1 MELDREQLLAT
12 FAGEA
17 EDILTEMEETLV
29 GLEEHPDDERLSSIF
44 RGAHTLKGASA
55 ALGFSGMLDLSHVL
69 EDVLE
74 ALLERRLPVADE
86 QVSLLL
92 EVVDRLREMLEVAR
106 AGKEDPP
113 SGPESLL
120 ERLRAFGATARERE
134 ALPRRGAPEAEPEEA
149 LAGGRRGRS
158 LRVDVE
164 KLDRI
169 ATLTG
174 ELAIARGRL
183 AQVLLTGT
191 KEEALEVHLEADR
204 LHEEL
209 REEVMR
215 VRMVPVGP
223 LFRQHLRT
231 VRDLSRQERKWA
243 RLVLEGEDVEVDTA
257 LVEGL
262 REPLLHLVRNAVD
275 HGLEVP
281 EERKA
286 AGKEPCGTLVLRAF
300 HEPGSLVVQ
309 LSDDGRGLRYDRL
322 KQKARALGLEPERMP
337 VEELAELV
345 FLPGLST
352 ADTVTE
358 VSGRGVGMDVVRRGL
373 ESLRGQVTLRS
384 EEGQGTTVTLRV
396 PLTLAT
402 IQGFAVGVGEETYV
416 LPLEAVQECLEL
428 PTERSG
434 QPGCGVLNL
443 RDRVL
448 PYLRLRDVLGVE
460 GPGSGRESVVVLG
473 HGGGRAG
480 LVVDTLYGEG
490 QHVLKPLG
498 RLFRGLPGV
507 SGSTILGSG
516 RVGLVLDVPSLLRTA
531 LRQLS
536 HLRGLQERE
545 PCSRSSP
552 SPGSFSSASASS
564 SS

>member
-1 MELDREQLLAT
+1 MDLDRERLLAT
-12 FAGEA
+12 FAEEVGE
-17 EDILTEMEETLV
+17 ILTEMEQTLV
-29 GLEEHPDDERLSSIF
+29 GLEEHPDDERLRAIF
-44 RGAHTLKGASA
+44 RGAHTLKGAAS
-55 ALGFSGMLDLSHVL
+55 ALGFDGMADLSHVL

-86 QVSLLL
+86 QVTLLL
-92 EVVDRLREMLEVAR
+92 EVVDRLREMLEALR
-106 AGKEDPP
+106 GGQEETP
-113 SGPESLL
+113 SGPEALL

-134 ALPRRGAPEAEPEEA
+134 ALPRGVVQEAEPEEVP
-149 LAGGRRGRS
+149 AGGRRGRT

-169 ATLTG
+169 AILTG

-183 AQVLLTGT
+183 AQVLRTGT
-191 KEEALEVHLEADR
+191 KEQALEVHLEADR

-215 VRMVPVGP
+215 LRMVPVGP

-231 VRDLSRQERKWA
+231 VRDLSRQERKWT

-275 HGLEVP
+275 HGLELP

-309 LSDDGRGLRYDRL
+309 LSDDGRGLRYERL
-322 KQKARALGLEPERMP
+322 KRKALALGLEPERMT
-337 VEELAELV
+337 VEELEELV

-352 ADTVTE
+352 ADKVTE
-358 VSGRGVGMDVVRRGL
+358 VSGRGVGMDVVRRSV
-373 ESLRGQVTLRS
+373 EALRGQVTLRS
-384 EEGQGTTVTLRV
+384 GEGQGTTVTLRV

-428 PTERSG
+428 PAERCG
-434 QPGCGVLNL
+434 QPGGGVLNL
-443 RDRVL
+443 RGRVL

-460 GPGSGRESVVVLG
+460 APGPGRESVVVLS

-498 RLFRGLPGV
+498 RLFRDVPGV

-516 RVGLVLDVPSLLRTA
+516 QVGLVLDVPTLLRAAIRQRA
-531 LRQLS
+531 L
-536 HLRGLQERE
+536 
-545 PCSRSSP
+545 
-552 SPGSFSSASASS
+552 AS
-564 SS
+564 

>member
-1 MELDREQLLAT
+1 MDLDRERLLAT
-12 FAGEA
+12 FAEEA

-29 GLEEHPDDERLSSIF
+29 GLEEHPDDERLRSIF

-55 ALGFSGMLDLSHVL
+55 ALGFDGMLDLSHVL

-92 EVVDRLREMLEVAR
+92 EVVDRLRELLALAR
-106 AGKEDPP
+106 AGQEAPP
-113 SGPESLL
+113 SGSEALL
-120 ERLRAFGATARERE
+120 ERLRAFGELARERE
-134 ALPRRGAPEAEPEEA
+134 APPRVVREAEPEEA
-149 LAGGRRGRS
+149 PPGGRRGHT

-191 KEEALEVHLEADR
+191 KEQALEVHLEADR

-215 VRMVPVGP
+215 LRMVPVGP

-275 HGLEVP
+275 HGLETP

-286 AGKEPCGTLVLRAF
+286 ADKEPCGTLVLRAF

-309 LSDDGRGLRYDRL
+309 LSDDGRGLRHERL
-322 KQKARALGLEPERMP
+322 KQKARALGLEPERMT

-345 FLPGLST
+345 FVPGLST

-358 VSGRGVGMDVVRRGL
+358 VSGRGVGMDVVRRSV
-373 ESLRGQVTLRS
+373 ESMRGQVTLRS
-384 EEGQGTTVTLRV
+384 GEGQGTTVTLRV

-402 IQGFAVGVGEETYV
+402 IQGFAVGVGGETYV
-416 LPLEAVQECLEL
+416 LPLEAVRECLEL
-428 PTERSG
+428 PAERRG
-434 QPGCGVLNL
+434 QPGGGVLNL
-443 RDRVL
+443 RGRVL

-460 GPGSGRESVVVLG
+460 APGPGRESVVVLG
-473 HGGGRAG
+473 HGGGWAG

-498 RLFRGLPGV
+498 RLFRDVPGV
-507 SGSTILGSG
+507 SGSTILGNG
-516 RVGLVLDVPSLLRTA
+516 KVGLVLDVPTLLRAAIRQRA
-531 LRQLS
+531 LV
-536 HLRGLQERE
+536 G
-545 PCSRSSP
+545 
-552 SPGSFSSASASS
+552 
-564 SS
+564 

>member
-1 MELDREQLLAT
+1 LDLDRESLLAT
-12 FAGEA
+12 FAEEA
-17 EDILTEMEETLV
+17 EEILTDMEETLV
-29 GLEEHPDDERLSSIF
+29 GLEEHPDDERLRSIF

-55 ALGFSGMLDLSHVL
+55 ALGFDGLLELSHVL

-74 ALLERRLPVADE
+74 VLLERRLPVADG

-92 EVVDRLREMLEVAR
+92 EVVDRLRVLVAAAR
-106 AGKEDPP
+106 AGQEEPP
-113 SGPESLL
+113 AGPEALL
-120 ERLRAFGATARERE
+120 ERLRAFGTLARERE
-134 ALPRRGAPEAEPEEA
+134 ALPRVVVREAEVEEA
-149 LAGGRRGRS
+149 PAGGRRGHT

-191 KEEALEVHLEADR
+191 KQEALEVHLEADR

-209 REEVMR
+209 REEVRR

-223 LFRQHLRT
+223 LFRQQLRT
-231 VRDLSRQERKWA
+231 VRDLSRQERKGA
-243 RLVLEGEDVEVDTA
+243 RVVLEGEDVEVDTA

-275 HGLEVP
+275 HGLETP

-309 LSDDGRGLRYDRL
+309 LSDDGRGLRHERL
-322 KQKARALGLEPERMP
+322 QEKARALGLEPERMT
-337 VEELAELV
+337 VEELEELV

-358 VSGRGVGMDVVRRGL
+358 VSGRGVGMDVVRRGV
-373 ESLRGQVTLRS
+373 ESMRGQVTLCS
-384 EEGQGTTVTLRV
+384 VEGQGTTVTLRV

-402 IQGFAVGVGEETYV
+402 IQGFAVGVGGETYV

-428 PTERSG
+428 PAERCG
-434 QPGCGVLNL
+434 QAGGGVLNL
-443 RDRVL
+443 RGRVL

-460 GPGSGRESVVVLG
+460 APGPGRESVVVLG

-480 LVVDTLYGEG
+480 LVVDTLHGEG

-498 RLFRGLPGV
+498 RLFRDVPGV

-516 RVGLVLDVPSLLRTA
+516 QVGLVLDVPTLLRAAIRQRA
-531 LRQLS
+531 LA
-536 HLRGLQERE
+536 G
-545 PCSRSSP
+545 
-552 SPGSFSSASASS
+552 
-564 SS
+564 

>member
-1 MELDREQLLAT
+1 MDLDRERLLAT
-12 FAGEA
+12 FAEEVGE
-17 EDILTEMEETLV
+17 ILTEMEQTLV
-29 GLEEHPDDERLSSIF
+29 GLEEHPDDERLRAIF
-44 RGAHTLKGASA
+44 RGAHTLKGAAS
-55 ALGFSGMLDLSHVL
+55 ALGFDGMADLSHVL

-86 QVSLLL
+86 QVTLLL
-92 EVVDRLREMLEVAR
+92 EVVDRLREMLEGVR
-106 AGKEDPP
+106 TGQEETP
-113 SGPESLL
+113 SGPEALL

-134 ALPRRGAPEAEPEEA
+134 ALPRGVVQEAEPEEVP
-149 LAGGRRGRS
+149 AGGRRGRT

-169 ATLTG
+169 AILTG

-183 AQVLLTGT
+183 AQVLRTGT
-191 KEEALEVHLEADR
+191 KEQALEVHLEADR

-215 VRMVPVGP
+215 LRMVPVGP

-231 VRDLSRQERKWA
+231 VRDLSRQERKWT

-275 HGLEVP
+275 HGLELP

-309 LSDDGRGLRYDRL
+309 LSDDGRGLRYERL
-322 KQKARALGLEPERMP
+322 KQKALALGLEPERMT
-337 VEELAELV
+337 VEELEELV

-352 ADTVTE
+352 ADKVTE
-358 VSGRGVGMDVVRRGL
+358 VSGRGVGMDVVRRSV
-373 ESLRGQVTLRS
+373 ETLRGQVTLRS
-384 EEGQGTTVTLRV
+384 GEGQGTTVTLRV

-416 LPLEAVQECLEL
+416 LPVETVQECLEL
-428 PTERSG
+428 PAERCG
-434 QPGCGVLNL
+434 QPGGGVLNL
-443 RDRVL
+443 RGRVL

-460 GPGSGRESVVVLG
+460 APGPGRESVVVLS

-498 RLFRGLPGV
+498 RLFRDVPGV

-516 RVGLVLDVPSLLRTA
+516 QVGLVLDVPTLLRAAIIRQRA
-531 LRQLS
+531 L
-536 HLRGLQERE
+536 
-545 PCSRSSP
+545 
-552 SPGSFSSASASS
+552 AS
-564 SS
+564 

>member
-1 MELDREQLLAT
+1 MDLDRERLLAT
-12 FAGEA
+12 FAEEVGE
-17 EDILTEMEETLV
+17 ILTEMEQTLV
-29 GLEEHPDDERLSSIF
+29 GLEEHPDDERLRAIF
-44 RGAHTLKGASA
+44 RGAHTLKGAAS
-55 ALGFSGMLDLSHVL
+55 ALGFDGMADLSHVL

-86 QVSLLL
+86 QVTLLL
-92 EVVDRLREMLEVAR
+92 EVVDRLRELLEGAR
-106 AGKEDPP
+106 AGQGQTP
-113 SGPESLL
+113 SGPEALL
-120 ERLRAFGATARERE
+120 ERLKAFGATARERE
-134 ALPRRGAPEAEPEEA
+134 ALPRVVLEAEPEEVP
-149 LAGGRRGRS
+149 AGGRRGRT

-169 ATLTG
+169 AILTG

-191 KEEALEVHLEADR
+191 KEQALEVHLEADR

-215 VRMVPVGP
+215 LRMVPVGP
-223 LFRQHLRT
+223 LFRQQLRT
-231 VRDLSRQERKWA
+231 VRDLSRQERKWT

-275 HGLEVP
+275 HGLELP

-286 AGKEPCGTLVLRAF
+286 AGKQPCGTLVLRAF

-309 LSDDGRGLRYDRL
+309 LSDDGRGLRYERL
-322 KQKARALGLEPERMP
+322 KQKALALGLEPERMT
-337 VEELAELV
+337 VEELEELV

-358 VSGRGVGMDVVRRGL
+358 VSGRGVGMDVVRRSV
-373 ESLRGQVTLRS
+373 EALRGQVTLRS
-384 EEGQGTTVTLRV
+384 GEGQGTTVTLRV

-428 PTERSG
+428 PAERRG
-434 QPGCGVLNL
+434 QPGGGVLNL
-443 RDRVL
+443 RGRVL

-460 GPGSGRESVVVLG
+460 APGPGRESVVVLS

-498 RLFRGLPGV
+498 RLFREVPGV

-516 RVGLVLDVPSLLRTA
+516 QVGLVLDVPTLLRTA
-531 LRQLS
+531 IRQRAL
-536 HLRGLQERE
+536 
-545 PCSRSSP
+545 
-552 SPGSFSSASASS
+552 AS
-564 SS
+564 

>member
-1 MELDREQLLAT
+1 MDLDRERLLAT
-12 FAGEA
+12 FAEEA
-17 EDILTEMEETLV
+17 EEILTDMEETLV
-29 GLEEHPDDERLSSIF
+29 GLEDHPDDERLRSIF

-55 ALGFSGMLDLSHVL
+55 ALGFDGMLDLSHVL

-92 EVVDRLREMLEVAR
+92 EVVDRLRELLAVAR
-106 AGKEDPP
+106 AGQEEPR
-113 SGPESLL
+113 SGSEALL
-120 ERLRAFGATARERE
+120 ERLRAFGAMVRERE
-134 ALPRRGAPEAEPEEA
+134 APPRVVVVRELEPEEA
-149 LAGGRRGRS
+149 PAGGRRGHT

-191 KEEALEVHLEADR
+191 KEQALEVHLEADR

-275 HGLEVP
+275 HGLETP

-309 LSDDGRGLRYDRL
+309 LSDDGRGLRHDRL
-322 KQKARALGLEPERMP
+322 MEKARALGLEPERMT
-337 VEELAELV
+337 VEELEELV

-358 VSGRGVGMDVVRRGL
+358 VSGRGVGMDVVRRSV

-384 EEGQGTTVTLRV
+384 GEGQGTTVTLRV

-402 IQGFAVGVGEETYV
+402 IQGFAVGVGGETYV

-428 PTERSG
+428 PAERCG
-434 QPGCGVLNL
+434 QPGGGVLNL
-443 RDRVL
+443 RGRVL

-460 GPGSGRESVVVLG
+460 APGPGRESVVVLG

-498 RLFRGLPGV
+498 RLFRDVPGV

-516 RVGLVLDVPSLLRTA
+516 QVGLVLDVPTLLRAAIRQRA
-531 LRQLS
+531 LT
-536 HLRGLQERE
+536 G
-545 PCSRSSP
+545 
-552 SPGSFSSASASS
+552 
-564 SS
+564 

>member
-1 MELDREQLLAT
+1 LDLDRESLLAT
-12 FAGEA
+12 FAEEA
-17 EDILTEMEETLV
+17 EEILTDMEETLV
-29 GLEEHPDDERLSSIF
+29 GLEEHPDDERLRSIF

-55 ALGFSGMLDLSHVL
+55 ALGFDGLLELSHVL

-74 ALLERRLPVADE
+74 VLLERRLPVADG

-92 EVVDRLREMLEVAR
+92 EVVDRLRVLVAAAR
-106 AGKEDPP
+106 AGQEEPP
-113 SGPESLL
+113 AGPEALL
-120 ERLRAFGATARERE
+120 ERLRAFGTLARERE
-134 ALPRRGAPEAEPEEA
+134 ALPRVVVREAEVEEA
-149 LAGGRRGRS
+149 PAGGRRGHT

-191 KEEALEVHLEADR
+191 KQEALEVHLEADR

-223 LFRQHLRT
+223 LFRQQLRT
-231 VRDLSRQERKWA
+231 VRDLSRQERKGA
-243 RLVLEGEDVEVDTA
+243 RVVLEGEDVEVDTA

-275 HGLEVP
+275 HGLETP

-309 LSDDGRGLRYDRL
+309 LSDDGRGLRHERL
-322 KQKARALGLEPERMP
+322 KEKARALGLEPERMT
-337 VEELAELV
+337 VEELEELV

-358 VSGRGVGMDVVRRGL
+358 VSGRGVGMDVVRRGV
-373 ESLRGQVTLRS
+373 ESMRGQVTLCS
-384 EEGQGTTVTLRV
+384 VEGQGTTVTLRV

-402 IQGFAVGVGEETYV
+402 IQGFAVGVGGETYV

-428 PTERSG
+428 QAERCG
-434 QPGCGVLNL
+434 QAGGGVLNL
-443 RDRVL
+443 RGRVL

-460 GPGSGRESVVVLG
+460 APGPGRESVVVLG

-480 LVVDTLYGEG
+480 LVVDTLHGEG

-498 RLFRGLPGV
+498 RLFRDVPGV

-516 RVGLVLDVPSLLRTA
+516 QVGLVLDVPTLLRAAIRQRA
-531 LRQLS
+531 LA
-536 HLRGLQERE
+536 G
-545 PCSRSSP
+545 
-552 SPGSFSSASASS
+552 
-564 SS
+564 

>member
-1 MELDREQLLAT
+1 MDLDRERLLAT
-12 FAGEA
+12 FAEEVGE
-17 EDILTEMEETLV
+17 ILTEMEQTLV
-29 GLEEHPDDERLSSIF
+29 GLEEHSDDERLRAIF
-44 RGAHTLKGASA
+44 RGAHTLKGAAS
-55 ALGFSGMLDLSHVL
+55 ALGFDGMADLSHVL

-86 QVSLLL
+86 QVTLLL
-92 EVVDRLREMLEVAR
+92 AVVDRLREMLEVLR
-106 AGKEDPP
+106 TGQEETP
-113 SGPESLL
+113 SCPEALL

-134 ALPRRGAPEAEPEEA
+134 ALPRGVVPEAEPEEVP
-149 LAGGRRGRS
+149 AGGRRGRT

-169 ATLTG
+169 AILTG

-191 KEEALEVHLEADR
+191 KEQALEVHLEADR

-215 VRMVPVGP
+215 LRMVPVGP

-231 VRDLSRQERKWA
+231 VRDLSRQERKWT

-275 HGLEVP
+275 HGLELP

-309 LSDDGRGLRYDRL
+309 LSDDGRGLRYERL
-322 KQKARALGLEPERMP
+322 KQKALALGLEPERMT
-337 VEELAELV
+337 VEELEELV
-345 FLPGLST
+345 FVPGLST

-358 VSGRGVGMDVVRRGL
+358 VSGRGVGMDVVRRGV
-373 ESLRGQVTLRS
+373 EALRGQVTLRS
-384 EEGQGTTVTLRV
+384 GEGQGTTVTLRV

-428 PTERSG
+428 PAERRG
-434 QPGCGVLNL
+434 QPGGGVLNL
-443 RDRVL
+443 RGRVL

-460 GPGSGRESVVVLG
+460 APGPGRESVVVLS

-498 RLFRGLPGV
+498 RLFRDVPGV

-516 RVGLVLDVPSLLRTA
+516 QVGLVLDVPTLLRAAIRQRA
-531 LRQLS
+531 L
-536 HLRGLQERE
+536 
-545 PCSRSSP
+545 
-552 SPGSFSSASASS
+552 AS
-564 SS
+564 

>member
-1 MELDREQLLAT
+1 MDLDRERLLAT
-12 FAGEA
+12 FAEEVGE
-17 EDILTEMEETLV
+17 ILTEMEQTLV
-29 GLEEHPDDERLSSIF
+29 GLEEHPDDERLRSIF
-44 RGAHTLKGASA
+44 RGAHTLKGAAS
-55 ALGFSGMLDLSHVL
+55 ALGFDGMADLSHVL

-86 QVSLLL
+86 QVTLLL
-92 EVVDRLREMLEVAR
+92 EVVDRLREMLEGVRTGQEETA
-106 AGKEDPP
+106 
-113 SGPESLL
+113 SGPEALL

-134 ALPRRGAPEAEPEEA
+134 ALPQVVVLEAEPEEVP
-149 LAGGRRGRS
+149 AGGRRGRT

-169 ATLTG
+169 AILTG

-191 KEEALEVHLEADR
+191 KEQALEVHLEADR

-215 VRMVPVGP
+215 LRMVAVGP
-223 LFRQHLRT
+223 LFRQQLRT
-231 VRDLSRQERKWA
+231 VRDLSRQERKWT

-275 HGLEVP
+275 HGLELP

-309 LSDDGRGLRYDRL
+309 LSDDGRGLRYERL
-322 KQKARALGLEPERMP
+322 KQKALALGLEPERMT
-337 VEELAELV
+337 VEELEELV

-358 VSGRGVGMDVVRRGL
+358 VSGRGVGMDVVRRSV
-373 ESLRGQVTLRS
+373 EALRGQVTLRS
-384 EEGQGTTVTLRV
+384 GEGQGTTVTLRV

-428 PTERSG
+428 PAERCG
-434 QPGCGVLNL
+434 QPGGGVLNL
-443 RDRVL
+443 RGRVL

-460 GPGSGRESVVVLG
+460 APGPGRESVVVLS

-498 RLFRGLPGV
+498 RLFRDVPGV

-516 RVGLVLDVPSLLRTA
+516 QVGLVLDVPTLLRAAIRQRA
-531 LRQLS
+531 L
-536 HLRGLQERE
+536 
-545 PCSRSSP
+545 
-552 SPGSFSSASASS
+552 AS
-564 SS
+564 

>member
-1 MELDREQLLAT
+1 MDLDRERLLAT
-12 FAGEA
+12 FAEEA
-17 EDILTEMEETLV
+17 EEILTDMEETLV
-29 GLEEHPDDERLSSIF
+29 GLEDHPDDERLRSIF

-55 ALGFSGMLDLSHVL
+55 ALGFDGLLDLSHVL

-92 EVVDRLREMLEVAR
+92 EVVDRLRELLAVAR
-106 AGKEDPP
+106 AGQEEPR
-113 SGPESLL
+113 SGSEALL
-120 ERLRAFGATARERE
+120 ERLRAFGAMVRERE
-134 ALPRRGAPEAEPEEA
+134 APPRVVVVRELEPEEA
-149 LAGGRRGRS
+149 PAGGRRGHT

-191 KEEALEVHLEADR
+191 KEQALEVHLEADR

-231 VRDLSRQERKWA
+231 VRDLTRAERKWA
-243 RLVLEGEDVEVDTA
+243 RLVLEGEEVEVDTA

-275 HGLEVP
+275 HGLETP

-286 AGKEPCGTLVLRAF
+286 AGKEPCGTLLLRAF
-300 HEPGSLVVQ
+300 HEPGSLVVE
-309 LSDDGRGLRYDRL
+309 LRDDGRGLRYDRL
-322 KQKARALGLEPERMP
+322 REKARGLGLEPERMT
-337 VEELAELV
+337 VEELEELV

-352 ADTVTE
+352 AEAVTE
-358 VSGRGVGMDVVRRGL
+358 VSGRGVGMDVVRRSV

-384 EEGQGTTVTLRV
+384 GEGQGTTVTLRV

-402 IQGFAVGVGEETYV
+402 IQGFAVGVGGETYV

-428 PTERSG
+428 PAERCG
-434 QPGCGVLNL
+434 QPGGGVLNL
-443 RDRVL
+443 RGRVL

-460 GPGSGRESVVVLG
+460 APGPGRESVVVLG

-498 RLFRGLPGV
+498 RLFRDVPGV

-516 RVGLVLDVPSLLRTA
+516 QVGLVLDVPTLLRAAIRQRA
-531 LRQLS
+531 LA
-536 HLRGLQERE
+536 G
-545 PCSRSSP
+545 
-552 SPGSFSSASASS
+552 
-564 SS
+564 